1 MAVGDASGQTCETA
15 GSRTHDSRA
24 VERLD
29 DCVESGES
37 AIKFSARQECQNA
50 LEMESSLDT
59 IDSTTHA
66 GSHSVEEGLNYRNK
80 NILAPMVRVVSR
92 GSAAT

>member
-1 MAVGDASGQTCETA
+1 MAVGDASGQTCEA
-15 GSRTHDSRA
+15 ADSRTHDSQQ
-24 VERLD
+24 LG
-29 DCVESGES
+29 DCVESGET

-80 NILAPMVRVVSR
+80 NILAPMVRVVRR

>member
-1 MAVGDASGQTCETA
+1 
-15 GSRTHDSRA
+15 
-24 VERLD
+24 
-29 DCVESGES
+29 
-37 AIKFSARQECQNA
+37 
-50 LEMESSLDT
+50 MESSLDT

-66 GSHSVEEGLNYRNK
+66 SSHSVEEGLNYRNK